1 MIESPFMSGFLIG
14 GIVGVLGAVYVMG
27 PYYRMMI
34 EKTIEA
40 SGIQG
45 HFDYKTVRYYSV
57 SCFTGVRF

>member
-1 MIESPFMSGFLIG
+1 MDMIESPFMSGFLIG

-40 SGIQG
+40 YRRAYRG
-45 HFDYKTVRYYSV
+45 HFD
-57 SCFTGVRF
+57 